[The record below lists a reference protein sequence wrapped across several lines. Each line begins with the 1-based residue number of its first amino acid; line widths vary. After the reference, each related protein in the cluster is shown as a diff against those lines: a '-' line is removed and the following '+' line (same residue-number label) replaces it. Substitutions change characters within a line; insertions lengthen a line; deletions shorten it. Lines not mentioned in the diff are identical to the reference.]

1 MKKTWGY
8 GLIHT
13 VSTWQWIGHNLRYG
27 KIFNSLKAYLWVV
40 HPNMS
45 CMLFITTTLYY
56 IWYLE
61 VLSITWPKNC
71 NRIHNVPNLAWGK
84 PSNKKYL
91 TFSLLVYDFCTYF
104 CLLDLF
110 HIKLLFSCQPMDCST
125 INKFRNTPKNSER
138 LLEVKVKAVK
148 RMGI

>member
-13 VSTWQWIGHNLRYG
+13 VSTWQWIGHNLRYD
-27 KIFNSLKAYLWVV
+27 KIFNALKAYLWVV
-40 HPNMS
+40 YPNMS
-45 CMLFITTTLYY
+45 CMLFITTILYY

-61 VLSITWPKNC
+61 VLSF
-71 NRIHNVPNLAWGK
+71 WGN

-138 LLEVKVKAVK
+138 LLGVKVKAVK